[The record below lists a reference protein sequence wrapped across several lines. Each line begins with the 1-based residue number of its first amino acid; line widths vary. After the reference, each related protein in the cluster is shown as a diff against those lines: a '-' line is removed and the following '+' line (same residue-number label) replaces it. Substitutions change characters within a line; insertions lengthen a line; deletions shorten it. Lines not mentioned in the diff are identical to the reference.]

1 MPKLDRLI
9 GIVLGVVLG
18 AAIVTAFVF
27 WGSEDTIDKAAIGDG
42 GRNGGAVHQAPRVP
56 PVETVTII
64 GGMPPTDTGAP
75 TFDYR
80 TGDRVRLSIESDATV
95 VVEVFG
101 YGIDRTVPAGE
112 PTLVE
117 FKAAKPGNFPV
128 IVPASHIGVAN
139 VRVGAGGSP

>member
-9 GIVLGVVLG
+9 GILLGLVLG

-42 GRNGGAVHQAPRVP
+42 GRNGDAQHQAPRVP
-56 PVETVTII
+56 PVETVTIV
-64 GGMPPTDTGAP
+64 GGMPPETGAP

-80 TGDRVRLSIESDATV
+80 TGDRVRISFESDSTV
-95 VVEVFG
+95 AVEVFG
-101 YGIDRTVPAGE
+101 YGIDRTVPAGD

-117 FKAAKPGNFPV
+117 FKATRAGNFPV
-128 IVPASHIGVAN
+128 IVTASHIGVAN
-139 VRVGAGGSP
+139 VRVGGSSP